1 MATKGSFYKIDFWPF
16 SFIVQLPRLH
26 VISIHAPRGGATVEL
41 SYSDGSVLTIDCEE
55 VENFYHVTRWQL
67 TDLDWLVYHAP
78 IEYAGLV
85 LPGRIK
91 SYLNGTTLHGMESE

>member
-1 MATKGSFYKIDFWPF
+1 MKVLHGFYNMDEN
-16 SFIVQLPRLH
+16 R
-26 VISIHAPRGGATVEL
+26 VEL
-41 SYSDGSVLTIDCEE
+41 TYSDGSVLMIDCEE

-85 LPGRIK
+85 LSGEMGNCLRG
-91 SYLNGTTLHGMESE
+91 SLLHGIEE

>member
-1 MATKGSFYKIDFWPF
+1 M
-16 SFIVQLPRLH
+16 
-26 VISIHAPRGGATVEL
+26 RGLEPNLSGESEL
-41 SYSDGSVLTIDCEE
+41 ITTRIYCKHNYWMKNHYIIDCEE

-67 TDLDWLVYHAP
+67 TDLDWLAYHAP

>member
-1 MATKGSFYKIDFWPF
+1 MPAPEGENDY
-16 SFIVQLPRLH
+16 L
-26 VISIHAPRGGATVEL
+26 IHAPHGGSDSGAELQRWLCADDRLRG
-41 SYSDGSVLTIDCEE
+41 
-55 VENFYHVTRWQL
+55 HVTRWQL

>member
-1 MATKGSFYKIDFWPF
+1 MAFIIWTKT
-16 SFIVQLPRLH
+16 
-26 VISIHAPRGGATVEL
+26 GGRT
-41 SYSDGSVLTIDCEE
+41 YSDGSVLMIDCEE

-85 LPGRIK
+85 LSGRIK

>member
-1 MATKGSFYKIDFWPF
+1 MKVKHGFYNMDKN
-16 SFIVQLPRLH
+16 R
-26 VISIHAPRGGATVEL
+26 VEL
-41 SYSDGSVLTIDCEE
+41 TYSDGSVLMIDCEE

-85 LPGRIK
+85 LSGRIK